1 MRRRSSGASTGRKLV
16 PPLQHRAMF
25 TNQGKRPLLQSK
37 LGAFFY
43 AHLRPFGVTA
53 KSGEDGNIGIDPQCI
68 IAPVARSDHPP

>member
-1 MRRRSSGASTGRKLV
+1 
-16 PPLQHRAMF
+16 MF

-53 KSGEDGNIGIDPQCI
+53 KGGEDGNIGIDPQCI
-68 IAPVARSDHPP
+68 IAPVARGDHATIEVEDPRKLLPVESRDWAPVP